1 MTEAALPE
9 AILEAEL
16 SAQYHQPKGVEQFGV
31 EAIPDDLKTV
41 RWYDLFFIV
50 MNFMI
55 NPGNIL
61 IGGMAVVAGL
71 SFWASVA
78 AETVGC
84 LVAFCAYIV
93 MATIGIDYGLPG
105 QVATRMTFGL
115 RGSKWL
121 PSLLRSI
128 ASTYWFAFQ
137 TVAGSLVIVD
147 VIDHWFGG
155 HHSLLLVSIIF
166 GVAQVVV
173 AVVGYDSL
181 KLLSRIAF
189 PLKVIILIY
198 LFYLLSHHSDPAFH
212 PSRVF
217 HYAGKY
223 GWQWAVFVVWF
234 NGMLASWLTMITDAA
249 DFCRYSR
256 TRADMWIGTML
267 AVLCGTLFGGG
278 LGAYAA
284 AAVQGASY
292 NPFTIVSSIH
302 DTHLT
307 LLLIL
312 IVIIFDNWT
321 INVLNLYTGGLS
333 VNNIFEKIGRFWTTL
348 AIGVLGVAL
357 SAFPSLVQRLRR
369 LHHRPR
375 QPLRPARRSP
385 PRRLP
390 LPPPRPHRRPGPLP
404 APRRLL
410 VLERR
415 QPHRRRLGPRRLRT
429 LLLHPACLGPDRLHP
444 PRHRCR
450 ISPNHE
456 TYAPPLR
463 QPPPLPR
470 SSMRP
475 SR

>member
-50 MNFMI
+50 INFMI

-198 LFYLLSHHSDPAFH
+198 LFYLLSHHTDPNFH
-212 PSRVF
+212 PARVF
-217 HYAGKY
+217 HYAGTY

-357 SAFPSLVQRLRR
+357 SAFPSLVNGYVGFTTALGNLFAPLAGVLLADYLFLRR
-369 LHHRPR
+369 GRIDVPALY
-375 QPLRPARRSP
+375 QPHGVYWYWKGANLIAVAWVLAGFGLYFFTPPAWVQTIFT
-385 PRRLP
+385 
-390 LPPPRPHRRPGPLP
+390 
-404 APRRLL
+404 LL
-410 VLERR
+410 VT
-415 QPHRRRLGPRRLRT
+415 GAGY
-429 LLLHPACLGPDRLHP
+429 LLTMKLM
-444 PRHRCR
+444 
-450 ISPNHE
+450 
-456 TYAPPLR
+456 
-463 QPPPLPR
+463 LPR
-470 SSMRP
+470 SANLRRSLEAA
-475 SR
+475 